1 MKRGK
6 NNRRAQAGI
15 ISIILLILI
24 VIILM
29 TIIANIV
36 IPLIRQGSEQITI
49 VPFTSYFVIQD
60 VKQWADNG
68 LAIEVMHES
77 GEAMPDNLQF
87 IFYNVD
93 GSNTIVTQNQNI
105 PPQLETKTF
114 NFNATDLPANRTI
127 TKVSVVPLFG
137 KTSGTESTFHV
148 QSFKFFNS
156 CSDILRN
163 GKTNGNGFYIIDADP
178 QAGMPPFNVY
188 CDMTTDGGGWT
199 LVWSNL
205 RGDPEGIIRGVARN
219 KPTTNITWDTA
230 INTPP
235 RYSGSI
241 GTDLEK
247 FNAYLGLK
255 WWESQGEILRYDWA
269 NNYSSPIDQ
278 RFYSEY
284 NFKKINST
292 SGQEMY
298 LINVSTNNYVF
309 KIGTTPASLV
319 TYHNFYPFSTIDREN
334 SGNNCATSN
343 GGAPFWYRAGT
354 CQLGSIAGVGETA
367 SINGA
372 YWANTIPSSWGT
384 DNGAGAGN
392 GWMYIRKK

>member
-36 IPLIRQGSEQITI
+36 IPLIRQGSEQVTI

-68 LAIEVMHES
+68 LAIEVIHES

-148 QSFKFFNS
+148 QSF
-156 CSDILRN
+156 
-163 GKTNGNGFYIIDADP
+163 
-178 QAGMPPFNVY
+178 
-188 CDMTTDGGGWT
+188 
-199 LVWSNL
+199 
-205 RGDPEGIIRGVARN
+205 
-219 KPTTNITWDTA
+219 
-230 INTPP
+230 
-235 RYSGSI
+235 
-241 GTDLEK
+241 
-247 FNAYLGLK
+247 
-255 WWESQGEILRYDWA
+255 
-269 NNYSSPIDQ
+269 
-278 RFYSEY
+278 
-284 NFKKINST
+284 
-292 SGQEMY
+292 
-298 LINVSTNNYVF
+298 
-309 KIGTTPASLV
+309 
-319 TYHNFYPFSTIDREN
+319 
-334 SGNNCATSN
+334 
-343 GGAPFWYRAGT
+343 
-354 CQLGSIAGVGETA
+354 
-367 SINGA
+367 
-372 YWANTIPSSWGT
+372 
-384 DNGAGAGN
+384 
-392 GWMYIRKK
+392 